1 MMNRGSH
8 GSSNGSLKDL
18 LLISLITF
26 FVYLPLLGTDV
37 FDGNEPIRVI
47 IAKEML
53 KTGNWTLPLLHGQ
66 LYFIKPPLMSWL
78 IAASGSIFGVVN
90 EWTAR
95 FPSVIAVLL
104 TGYTVYFLTI
114 RWLTREGRLF
124 ASLALLTMVSLI
136 TKGMTAEIDS
146 LFVLLTSS
154 ALLTWFYGY
163 TQQWK
168 PVFVWLVPLSIT
180 GIGFLTKGPQGT
192 AYFYFTVFAY
202 LLYRRNLRFFFSL
215 SHLAGFLC
223 FLSILGIYLLTVLQ
237 HVSLDEYFQMWK
249 GQTVQRASSN
259 HSFGFL
265 KHLVSYPVESFLSF
279 LPWTFGFLPLM
290 FMKELRMR
298 AKDLL
303 SNDLFL
309 FSFIMIAVN
318 FPLYWLLPG
327 ARVRYILPFGPFVA
341 IMLALLFVWYKNEA
355 DNNPRI
361 NIFFNKFFH
370 IFLWMVSFCA
380 VSIIPVAIF
389 LKTVFSLHLIL
400 LMSALI
406 LFVLFLWLKRNALS
420 AGSIPVVIAL
430 LTGFFMLIY
439 SGIQVQLHE
448 KRPDDPG
455 KIAREINTV
464 LPKDTG
470 RVYEIG
476 YDRFLEI
483 TCYLNRDVIQLDSF
497 DQLKPIEKQKDVYF
511 IFDTAYFRKAQHSAG
526 IDPGEDLRW
535 DKVYSAPYKN
545 EKTEIVVG
553 HLRAND
559 DAE

>member
-1 MMNRGSH
+1 MMNGSSH
-8 GSSNGSLKDL
+8 GNSDYSLKDL
-18 LLISLITF
+18 LLISLVTF
-26 FVYLPLLGTDV
+26 LIYLPFLGMAA
-37 FDGNEPIRVI
+37 FDGNEPIRVV

-78 IAASGSIFGVVN
+78 IVISGGIFGAVN

-95 FPSVIAVLL
+95 IPSVMAVLL
-104 TGYTVYFLTI
+104 TGYSVYFLTP

-146 LFVLLTSS
+146 LFILLTSS

-163 TQQWK
+163 TQRWK
-168 PVFVWLVPLSIT
+168 PVFVWIVPLSIT
-180 GIGFLTKGPQGT
+180 GIGFLTKGPQGI

-223 FLSILGIYLLTVLQ
+223 FLSILGIYLLTVLR
-237 HVSLDEYFQMWK
+237 HISLYEYLQIWK
-249 GQTVQRASSN
+249 GQTTQRGSTS

-265 KHLVSYPVESFLSF
+265 KHLVSYPAESFLSF

-290 FMKELRMR
+290 FMKKLRTR
-298 AKDLL
+298 AKELL

-341 IMLALLFVWYKNEA
+341 IMLALLVVWYKNEA
-355 DNNPRI
+355 ANDPRI
-361 NIFFNKFFH
+361 MLFFRN
-370 IFLWMVSFCA
+370 FLYILLGMISFCVVA
-380 VSIIPVAIF
+380 IIPVAIF
-389 LKTVFSLHLIL
+389 LKIDFSLHLIL

-420 AGSIPVVIAL
+420 AGSIPIVIAL

-439 SGIQVQLHE
+439 SGTQAQLHE
-448 KRPDDPG
+448 KRPDDPR

-464 LPKDTG
+464 LPQDTG

-483 TCYLNRDVIQLDSF
+483 TCYLDRDVIQLDSF
-497 DQLKPIEKQKDVYF
+497 GQLKPLEKEKDVYF
-511 IFDTAYFRKAQHSAG
+511 IFDTSYLRKAQHSAG
-526 IDPGEDLRW
+526 IDPEEDLGW

-553 HLRAND
+553 RLRAKD